1 MMGFG
6 GIIGIL
12 LIAIIIWA
20 VIQFTGK
27 GGSNNPFTS
36 GQQGSGAEKENALE
50 ILKKRYARGEIS
62 QEEYERM
69 KKEIS

>member
-6 GIIGIL
+6 GIAGIL

-20 VIQFTGK
+20 VIQFTNKNNENIFRLNTGK
-27 GGSNNPFTS
+27 PDS
-36 GQQGSGAEKENALE
+36 GEENALE
-50 ILKKRYARGEIS
+50 ILKKRYARGEIG